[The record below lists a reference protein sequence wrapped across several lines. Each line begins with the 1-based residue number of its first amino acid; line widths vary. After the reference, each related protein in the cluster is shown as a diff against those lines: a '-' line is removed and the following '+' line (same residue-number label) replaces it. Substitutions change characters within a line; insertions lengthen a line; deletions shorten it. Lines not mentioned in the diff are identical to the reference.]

1 MMRIPHAVRTDP
13 VLSPA
18 KGQPKRPLNSIRWRA
33 GAIVLL
39 VAGVA
44 PLVARAQDARADVP
58 MRDPWVPPA
67 VRQSASAPLTHG
79 ASLRAQVEGKLKAGF
94 DAADVEHQGSITLD
108 QAKAAQLGM
117 IASNFDRI
125 DTRKNGRVSFD
136 DVKRFLKGRG
146 ASTL

>member
-1 MMRIPHAVRTDP
+1 MAV
-13 VLSPA
+13 A
-18 KGQPKRPLNSIRWRA
+18 
-33 GAIVLL
+33 
-39 VAGVA
+39 VAVAAVA
-44 PLVARAQDARADVP
+44 PLAAQAGDARADVP

-79 ASLRAQVEGKLKAGF
+79 AALRAQVEGKLKANF

-117 IASNFDRI
+117 IANNFDRI
-125 DTRKNGRVSFD
+125 DTRQTGRVSFD